1 MRRMPRSIHNS
12 GRVILTGSQKSW
24 LAPNPRMATGSGTA
38 SFEVD
43 SHVRYGSRGRAG
55 AGADKSRPL
64 TAKGP
69 ATRRRIVDTAADLM
83 VEQGVSTVSLDEV
96 GRVTSTSESQM
107 YHYFASKDDLIAS
120 VVTFVQD
127 RIPLNRET
135 S

>member
-1 MRRMPRSIHNS
+1 
-12 GRVILTGSQKSW
+12 
-24 LAPNPRMATGSGTA
+24 
-38 SFEVD
+38 
-43 SHVRYGSRGRAG
+43 
-55 AGADKSRPL
+55 
-64 TAKGP
+64 
-69 ATRRRIVDTAADLM
+69 M